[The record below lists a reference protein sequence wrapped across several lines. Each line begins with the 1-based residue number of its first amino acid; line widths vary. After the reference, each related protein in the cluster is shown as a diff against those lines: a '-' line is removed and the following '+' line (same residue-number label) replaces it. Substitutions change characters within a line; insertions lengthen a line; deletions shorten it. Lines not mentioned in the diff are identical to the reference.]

1 MVAAPPSN
9 KGMTAMEGIRMTYAD
24 RKHHGFVTLGGAAW
38 ETAGEAE
45 AEWEKLR
52 AHQARRKTVF
62 LADRMTAE
70 GMTDNYYLTGKTVE
84 ILLGEPLRT
93 LIATGRQNTCFTV
106 RQLRDRLRLISGG

>member
-1 MVAAPPSN
+1 
-9 KGMTAMEGIRMTYAD
+9 MEGIRITYAD
-24 RKHHGFVTLGGAAW
+24 RKHNGFVTLGGAAW
-38 ETAGEAE
+38 ETAAEAE
-45 AEWEKLR
+45 GEWEKLR

-84 ILLGEPLRT
+84 LLLGEPLRT

-106 RQLRDRLRLISGG
+106 RQLRERLRLRSGG

>member
-1 MVAAPPSN
+1 
-9 KGMTAMEGIRMTYAD
+9 
-24 RKHHGFVTLGGAAW
+24 
-38 ETAGEAE
+38 
-45 AEWEKLR
+45 
-52 AHQARRKTVF
+52 
-62 LADRMTAE
+62 MTAE